1 MYGSSADGDLYR
13 KLDWTHY
20 VSIVDGDNGNYL
32 IDVMCQRLLIEI
44 RTEMG
49 HSVRR
54 FFSSTVLLVLF
65 PSIQP
70 SRVTHFVSNASHK
83 ALHVQNQV
91 VVPNNVSA
99 NGLMG
104 SCLKQAHRNNNGSL
118 ISVHRPPDR
127 LIDRSTY
134 PANDGQQRH

>member
-13 KLDWTHY
+13 KLDWTRY
-20 VSIVDGDNGNYL
+20 VLIVDGDNGNYL

-65 PSIQP
+65 PSI
-70 SRVTHFVSNASHK
+70 
-83 ALHVQNQV
+83 
-91 VVPNNVSA
+91 
-99 NGLMG
+99 
-104 SCLKQAHRNNNGSL
+104 
-118 ISVHRPPDR
+118 
-127 LIDRSTY
+127 
-134 PANDGQQRH
+134 